1 MIKLDLLQEY
11 KVGLIFLKTII
22 IFQHVNK
29 IKKKN
34 HSNKC
39 RKNIDKMKFLFILKT
54 ISKLDRMG
62 LENFLKMIWGTL
74 EKLNKKPTTN
84 IIVNSERLK
93 AFPLKLE
100 IKQRCLYNQ
109 DNGQDSSP
117 DSQPPETVS

>member
-1 MIKLDLLQEY
+1 
-11 KVGLIFLKTII
+11 
-22 IFQHVNK
+22 
-29 IKKKN
+29 
-34 HSNKC
+34 
-39 RKNIDKMKFLFILKT
+39 MKFLFILKT

-84 IIVNSERLK
+84 IIVNSEMLK